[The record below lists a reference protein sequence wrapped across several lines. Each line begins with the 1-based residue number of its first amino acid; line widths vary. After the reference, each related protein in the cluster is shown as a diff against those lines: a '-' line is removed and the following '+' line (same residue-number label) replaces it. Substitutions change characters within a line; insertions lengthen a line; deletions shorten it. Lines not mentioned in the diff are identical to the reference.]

1 MHANFNR
8 EELER
13 WTADHRTQMI
23 EELKNWVRH
32 PSVSRADL
40 AAPGAPYGPDCR
52 KMLDYALQRGS
63 EEGFAVQDA
72 DGYAGSISYGDG
84 AEEIGLVCH
93 LDVVPEG
100 DGWIYAPYEPVETN
114 GFLIGRGVG
123 DNKGSAIASFFLLQY
138 LREHG
143 INLRHTVRILLG
155 CAEETGMAD
164 FATYVKEG
172 LGPVPQFSI
181 VADGGFPVN
190 YAHKGGLDFSVSVP
204 GGKDLVDFKA
214 GLVRN
219 AIPDKA
225 ILTVRG
231 ITAETALAILKA
243 HELTAVQAEES
254 AAGSAVIL
262 TFFGKGGHAAGPE
275 NGDNAIVKAARGAG
289 YLAADAGLDLGNI
302 PQIADAFAD
311 YYGGAFGVALEDE
324 ISGKL
329 TMNAGVIHSEDDHYR
344 IEADIRYPVSCN
356 GEEILHT
363 IEANIPQYGMSVIA
377 HHIAPPFYIDPESSI
392 VKTLMSIYQ
401 DITGDVESKA
411 YTMGGGTYS
420 RVVPNAVTFGPS
432 LPNAPKKD
440 FLPEGH
446 GGAHGPDEALNI
458 DAWLTGFRIYVESV
472 IRLDEIL

>member
-1 MHANFNR
+1 MSANFSR
-8 EELER
+8 EELDRGTQE
-13 WTADHRTQMI
+13 HRVQMI
-23 EELKNWVRH
+23 EELKDWVRH

-52 KMLDYALQRGS
+52 KMLDYALKRGA
-63 EEGFAVQDA
+63 EEGFDVQNA
-72 DGYAGSISYGDG
+72 NGYAGSISYGDG

-100 DGWIYAPYEPVETN
+100 DGWIYAPYDPVETN
-114 GFLIGRGVG
+114 GFLIGRGIG
-123 DNKGSAIASFFLLQY
+123 DNKGSAVASFFLLQY

-143 INLRHTVRILLG
+143 IKLRHTVRVLLG
-155 CAEETGMAD
+155 CAEETGMDD

-190 YAHKGGLDFSVSVP
+190 YAQKGGLDFSVSVP
-204 GGKDLVDFKA
+204 GGADLVDMKA
-214 GLVRN
+214 GNVRN

-225 ILTVRG
+225 ILTVRNT
-231 ITAETALAILKA
+231 TADAALAILTA
-243 HELTAVQAEES
+243 HELTSVKAEAAADGNAAV
-254 AAGSAVIL
+254 L

-289 YLAADAGLDLGNI
+289 YLAADAGLDLGMI

-311 YYGGAFGVALEDE
+311 YYGGALGIAAEDE
-324 ISGKL
+324 TSGKL
-329 TMNAGVIHSEDDHYR
+329 TMNAGVIHSEGDHYR
-344 IEADIRYPVSCN
+344 IEADIRFPVSCK
-356 GEEILHT
+356 GAEIIAA
-363 IEANIPQYGMSVIA
+363 IESNIAGYGMSVIT
-377 HHIAPPFYIDPESSI
+377 HHIADPFYIDPESSI

-401 DITGDVESKA
+401 DITGDTESKSYA
-411 YTMGGGTYS
+411 MGGGTYS
-420 RVVPNAVTFGPS
+420 RVVPNAVTFGPG

-472 IRLDEIL
+472 IRLDDIL